1 VPVCASCGQASEGV
15 FAFCPHCGA
24 QLSSALSVREERKV
38 VSILF
43 CDVTGSTALGE
54 TLDPEALRTLLAR
67 YFWRMKAIVERHGGV
82 VEKFIGD
89 AVMAVFGIPA
99 AHEDDAL
106 RAVRAAAEMR
116 EALPGLGIEGRIGVN
131 TGEVVTGT
139 EERLATGD
147 AVNVA
152 VRLQQEAAPGEVLI
166 GELTGRLVHGA
177 AEYERVG
184 ALRLKGKS
192 EPVPVH
198 RLVRV
203 GEPPER
209 RHESVFVGRERE
221 VEVVRQ
227 AWDRALGSRHCELV
241 TVLGDPGIGKSRL
254 VAECLRSLGARVV
267 RGRCLSY
274 GEGITY
280 RPVVEIVGELAA
292 LPEDPRAAGAI
303 RSVVGDSGE
312 PTSTDEIAW
321 AFRKLLEEQAQEHP
335 LAVVVDDLQWGEET
349 FLDLVEH
356 VAVRARDAPI
366 LLVGLARPE
375 LLDRRPQWPVSLR
388 LAPLGAREVG
398 LLIPEE
404 MGGLLRERMVRASGG
419 NPLFVCELLAMADTT
434 EGDVLVPPTL
444 QALLTARLDQLDTS
458 ERRVLECGAV
468 EGESFHRGAV
478 ATLLPE
484 EREVGAGL
492 VGLVRR
498 ELVRRERARIPG
510 EDGYRFSHL
519 LVRDA
524 AYETMAKAA
533 RADLHERFA
542 AWLQGRA
549 PGLAD
554 LDEILGYHLGQAH
567 DYRCDLGLHDDHTDR
582 LGARSAELLAGAG
595 ARALGRND
603 IHAGRKLLERAL
615 ALHDPR
621 DPGIPLRLD
630 LIQALL
636 LSGRL
641 EDAANAAVDAADRA
655 VRAGDEVGALR
666 ARLMGARIATQMP
679 RTEPDAQS
687 ASAALV
693 AIAEEARPLFAR
705 AHDDS
710 ALTEAWFAIA
720 WAQLVRCRWAAMM
733 EAVEHALEHAQR
745 ARSARWERELPAW
758 MGTAL
763 FYGPTP
769 VAEVLCWYEEA
780 RAQHPIAL
788 TQQAVLEAMLG
799 NFDRARTLAASAD
812 AIADELGQSLWLAA
826 GGIALWEVETLAG
839 DAAAAE
845 VASRRSRD
853 LLEALGDTGHR
864 SLASAQLAASLCTL
878 GRLDEA
884 EECARAAEELSAVD
898 DVSSQMLWRE
908 VRARLLARRGAS
920 DEAVRLACE
929 AVSLAEDTDMLN
941 WHGRACV
948 DLAEVYTL
956 AGRSA
961 DAHAQ
966 LDDALDL
973 YSRKGNVIA
982 ASDVRTRLAEL
993 GASSGLVPRA
1003 EAE

>member
-1 VPVCASCGQASEGV
+1 
-15 FAFCPHCGA
+15 
-24 QLSSALSVREERKV
+24 
-38 VSILF
+38 
-43 CDVTGSTALGE
+43 
-54 TLDPEALRTLLAR
+54 
-67 YFWRMKAIVERHGGV
+67 M
-82 VEKFIGD
+82 
-89 AVMAVFGIPA
+89 
-99 AHEDDAL
+99 
-106 RAVRAAAEMR
+106 
-116 EALPGLGIEGRIGVN
+116 
-131 TGEVVTGT
+131 TGT

-166 GELTGRLVHGA
+166 GELTRRLVHEA
-177 AEYERVG
+177 AECERVD
-184 ALRLKGKS
+184 ALRFKGKS

-203 GEPPER
+203 GESPER

-221 VEVVRQ
+221 AEVVRQ
-227 AWDRALGSRHCELV
+227 AWDRALERRRCELV

-254 VAECLRSLGARVV
+254 VAECLRSLGPRVV

-280 RPVVEIVGELAA
+280 RPVVEIVRELAA
-292 LPEDPRAAGAI
+292 LPEDPHAAGAI

-321 AFRKLLEEQAQEHP
+321 AFRKLLEEQAREHP
-335 LAVVVDDLQWGEET
+335 LAVVLDDLQWGEET

-356 VAVRARDAPI
+356 VAARARDAPI

-404 MGGLLRERMVRASGG
+404 MGGSLRERMIRASGG

-444 QALLTARLDQLDTS
+444 QALLTARLDQLDTPQ
-458 ERRVLECGAV
+458 RRVLECGAV

-478 ATLLPE
+478 ASLLTE
-484 EREVGAGL
+484 EREVGADL

-542 AWLQGRA
+542 GWLQGRA

-567 DYRCDLGLHDDHTDR
+567 DYRRDLGLHDEHTDR
-582 LGARSAELLAGAG
+582 LGARSAGLLAGAG

-603 IHAGRKLLERAL
+603 IHAGLKLLERAL

-641 EDAANAAVDAADRA
+641 EDAADAAVDAAERA
-655 VRAGDEVGALR
+655 AGAGDEVGAFR
-666 ARLMGARIATQMP
+666 ARLMGAPDRD
-679 RTEPDAQS
+679 PDA
-687 ASAALV
+687 ANRAG
-693 AIAEEARPLFAR
+693 RP
-705 AHDDS
+705 
-710 ALTEAWFAIA
+710 ECE
-720 WAQLVRCRWAAMM
+720 RCSGC
-733 EAVEHALEHAQR
+733 H
-745 ARSARWERELPAW
+745 
-758 MGTAL
+758 
-763 FYGPTP
+763 
-769 VAEVLCWYEEA
+769 
-780 RAQHPIAL
+780 
-788 TQQAVLEAMLG
+788 
-799 NFDRARTLAASAD
+799 
-812 AIADELGQSLWLAA
+812 
-826 GGIALWEVETLAG
+826 
-839 DAAAAE
+839 
-845 VASRRSRD
+845 
-853 LLEALGDTGHR
+853 
-864 SLASAQLAASLCTL
+864 
-878 GRLDEA
+878 
-884 EECARAAEELSAVD
+884 
-898 DVSSQMLWRE
+898 
-908 VRARLLARRGAS
+908 RRGGQ
-920 DEAVRLACE
+920 
-929 AVSLAEDTDMLN
+929 T
-941 WHGRACV
+941 G
-948 DLAEVYTL
+948 
-956 AGRSA
+956 
-961 DAHAQ
+961 
-966 LDDALDL
+966 
-973 YSRKGNVIA
+973 
-982 ASDVRTRLAEL
+982 VRTR
-993 GASSGLVPRA
+993 R
-1003 EAE
+1003 